1 MAELKNNILT
11 QRLSLKRFLNGTKS
25 RSVVSVRRI
34 QSRKTICPIFQEGY
48 INVDSRGLFFVLFKS
63 ICLFIQINNK

>member
-1 MAELKNNILT
+1 MTELKNNILT

-48 INVDSRGLFFVLFKS
+48 ITVDSKSLFILFKY

>member
-11 QRLSLKRFLNGTKS
+11 EGLSLRRFLKGTKS

-48 INVDSRGLFFVLFKS
+48 ITVDNKSLFFVLFKS

>member
-1 MAELKNNILT
+1 MAELKDNILT
-11 QRLSLKRFLNGTKS
+11 RGLALKSFLNGTKS

-34 QSRKTICPIFQEGY
+34 QSNKTICPIFQEGY
-48 INVDSRGLFFVLFKS
+48 ITVDNKSLLILFKS

>member
-11 QRLSLKRFLNGTKS
+11 QGLSLRRFLNGTKS

-34 QSRKTICPIFQEGY
+34 QSRKTICPIFQASY
-48 INVDSRGLFFVLFKS
+48 ITVDSKSLFVLFKS

>member
-1 MAELKNNILT
+1 MVELKNNILT
-11 QRLSLKRFLNGTKS
+11 QGHALKSFLNGTKS

-34 QSRKTICPIFQEGY
+34 QSKKTICPIFQEGY
-48 INVDSRGLFFVLFKS
+48 ITVDSKSLLILFKS

>member
-11 QRLSLKRFLNGTKS
+11 QGLSLRRFLNGTKS

-34 QSRKTICPIFQEGY
+34 QSRKTICPIFQESH
-48 INVDSRGLFFVLFKS
+48 ITVDSKSLFILFKS

>member
-11 QRLSLKRFLNGTKS
+11 EGLSLRRFLNGTKS

-34 QSRKTICPIFQEGY
+34 QSRKTICPIFLEGY
-48 INVDSRGLFFVLFKS
+48 ITVDSKYP
-63 ICLFIQINNK
+63 FI